1 MIFYKNI
8 KVIFVL
14 YTGSSP
20 DLSNRP
26 EIVDNMVKT
35 LQSKVAQA
43 AEKVSVLQEFQ
54 LYVREGDALYVKRNF
69 KYVSTNLAHFIRQFN
84 SSDLTNFWYFRK
96 VLKVLLDS
104 LSNDGKVIQVEVLQ
118 TLIDM
123 LKCQELIENFSSY
136 NELLVLKVIYAYKSD
151 DQKVDSSSGS
161 GGRSPVS
168 IDCYN

>member
-1 MIFYKNI
+1 
-8 KVIFVL
+8 
-14 YTGSSP
+14 
-20 DLSNRP
+20 
-26 EIVDNMVKT
+26 
-35 LQSKVAQA
+35 
-43 AEKVSVLQEFQ
+43 
-54 LYVREGDALYVKRNF
+54 
-69 KYVSTNLAHFIRQFN
+69 
-84 SSDLTNFWYFRK
+84 

-168 IDCYN
+168 IDLAILINNN